1 MRMWNFQLGLN
12 PLWDKDRCTTNRNPN
27 LAEIYIVRPK
37 IVRIFKLFVGIT
49 DLHKMS
55 INMSLKIIK
64 ASSTFLS

>member
-1 MRMWNFQLGLN
+1 MWNFQLGLN

-49 DLHKMS
+49 DLK
-55 INMSLKIIK
+55 
-64 ASSTFLS
+64 